1 MMGYLNNDKETNET
15 LQRHDDKKIWLHTGD
30 VGCMREDGTIV
41 FKQRLKRIIVS
52 SGYNIYP
59 SQIENIINSHE
70 AVLTC
75 SVIGIPHKYKGQ
87 VAKAFIVLKE
97 GYNESSKIKK
107 EIQELCKK
115 NISIYALPKEY
126 EFRKKLPTTKIGK
139 IDINALE
146 KENK

>member
-1 MMGYLNNDKETNET
+1 
-15 LQRHDDKKIWLHTGD
+15 
-30 VGCMREDGTIV
+30 MREDGTIV